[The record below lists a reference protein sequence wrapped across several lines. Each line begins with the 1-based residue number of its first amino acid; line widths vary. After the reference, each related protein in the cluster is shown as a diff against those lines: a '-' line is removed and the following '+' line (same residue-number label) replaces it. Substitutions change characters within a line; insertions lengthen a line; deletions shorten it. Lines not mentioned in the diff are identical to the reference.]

1 MDHSDPTTT
10 TNPTGAD
17 GEENSSGV
25 MPPHLS
31 DDVQAELNESTVVL
45 LDSLNETFEDEV
57 ILSKEQEEHRKRE
70 EEREEEERR
79 REEEGRRT
87 VARGNHYAQKSDKEK
102 NEVADLRGQLDR
114 GESMYREFT
123 VMWEAKK
130 KWLKDS
136 ISQKSQLSQNY
147 RDIAN
152 REYAKLK

>member
-1 MDHSDPTTT
+1 
-10 TNPTGAD
+10 
-17 GEENSSGV
+17 

-57 ILSKEQEEHRKRE
+57 TLSKEQEEHRKRE

-79 REEEGRRT
+79 REEEVEEGRRT

-102 NEVADLRGQLDR
+102 NEVADLQGQLDR
-114 GESMYREFT
+114 GESMYRDFT
-123 VMWEAKK
+123 VIWETKK

-136 ISQKSQLSQNY
+136 ISQKSELSQNY
-147 RDIAN
+147 QDIAN
-152 REYAKLK
+152 TEYAKLK